1 MHGRRHHRTVGDA
14 RPYSVIAFPVAG
26 EAIRRVPALDERGW
40 RPTPTAPGQVCRAD
54 LPPTSLLERSVA
66 SSGGHTRAR
75 VSDRSQTNL
84 RSSSMLRLKTF
95 GAVLVERDGQPLGG
109 VAGQRRVLA
118 LLALLAVARDKGVS
132 RDRILALLW
141 PEGESERSR
150 QALTQALYHAR
161 RALNESEILMASGD
175 VRLNPSVI
183 TTDVGEFETAVDR
196 GDLKRAVGLYG
207 GPFLEGFHVSGA
219 PEFERWS
226 STERARLND
235 RCVQALEALAAE
247 AEAARDYRTAVER
260 RKQLAAIDP
269 FNSRITMDL
278 MVAMAASGDRA
289 GAIQHARIHETLVR
303 EELDVEPGAEFTEL
317 LGRLREDPTWTP
329 AIARSHPHA
338 EPVNGGRAVAV
349 PSEGDSAG
357 PHPDPE
363 NVTAVPTGRARRWR
377 RAVAAAA
384 IVGIVLSAAML
395 ARAKL
400 VARAPSVAA
409 TPVADI
415 VLVAPFRVAGAHPSV
430 AYLREGLVDLLVT
443 KLTDDD
449 ADRAADPAAVMS
461 AWRRARLGDGRD
473 VPRAEALRIARQ
485 LGTGRLILGSVVGT
499 PERLVISAS
508 ILGTREGE
516 MRAQATVEGP
526 ADSITTLVDRLA
538 ARLLARE
545 AGTWEQLASHTSA
558 SLDALR
564 AYLDGQAAYRRG
576 GYREAAQHFRRALGK
591 DSTFAMAG
599 LGLAQA
605 AERIGAHE
613 ERDHGLAAAWAS
625 RGELTERDR
634 TYLDAMAGPR
644 YPQPSSER
652 EQLSAWERAAMVA
665 PNRADVWHE
674 LGERLF
680 HDGQWLGL
688 RDWQGRATA
697 AFRRASEVDSS
708 LVSPLPYL
716 VQLAALAGDTAEVR
730 RIAAL
735 HVRLDSVGDLT
746 AFVRWRA
753 AAALADANAL
763 RALRRTFSTMPA
775 PSLRLIALSSQ
786 DDGVEI
792 ADAERALLAL
802 QKRAVRQTER
812 DDVLLGLQALAMNR
826 GQPARV
832 LEYIDDAEEARA
844 TSGLLARLR
853 VLDALYGDG
862 DSTAAMRSAADLASF
877 DAAAANRLTDLCVVE
892 QWRVWRGQSE
902 NVRASVRS
910 LSSARPEA
918 SADASPMTC
927 GALLEAIVAVREGR
941 RDAMA
946 RVMRVDSLLTFGPP
960 NGEMRT
966 YAPLALARLYDAMGQ
981 RDRARAAIARRP
993 YLRAWP
999 RYLTTQLRLDG
1010 DLALAAGDTAAALR
1024 AYTRFLAL
1032 REDSEARSAVLRLRG
1047 SDRRASQG
1055 VAP

>member
-1 MHGRRHHRTVGDA
+1 
-14 RPYSVIAFPVAG
+14 
-26 EAIRRVPALDERGW
+26 
-40 RPTPTAPGQVCRAD
+40 
-54 LPPTSLLERSVA
+54 
-66 SSGGHTRAR
+66 
-75 VSDRSQTNL
+75 
-84 RSSSMLRLKTF
+84 MLRLKTF

-118 LLALLAVARDKGVS
+118 LLALLAVARDKGLS
-132 RDRILALLW
+132 RDRMLALLW
-141 PEGESERSR
+141 PEGDSERSR

-161 RALNESEILMASGD
+161 RALNESELVLTGGD
-175 VRLNPSVI
+175 VKLNPAVI
-183 TTDVGEFETAVDR
+183 TTDVSEFEAALDR
-196 GDLKRAVGLYG
+196 GELKKAVGLYG
-207 GPFLEGFHVSGA
+207 GPFLDGFHVSGA

-226 STERARLND
+226 SMERTRLND
-235 RCVQALEALAAE
+235 RCVHALEALAAE
-247 AEAARDYRTAVER
+247 AEAVHDYRTAVER
-260 RKQLAAIDP
+260 RKQLASIDP

-289 GAIQHARIHETLVR
+289 GAIQHARIHETLLR
-303 EELDVEPGAEFTEL
+303 EELDVVPTAAFTEL
-317 LGRLREDPTWTP
+317 VTRLREDPTWAP
-329 AIARSHPHA
+329 AVARPHPRA
-338 EPVNGGRAVAV
+338 EALNGERPVAV
-349 PSEGDSAG
+349 PSEGESALV
-357 PHPDPE
+357 HP
-363 NVTAVPTGRARRWR
+363 VPPNAPSVPQERVWRWR
-377 RAVAAAA
+377 RAFAAAA
-384 IVGIVLSAAML
+384 ILGIVLIVATL
-395 ARAKL
+395 GRAKRL
-400 VARAPSVAA
+400 TRLPSVPT

-485 LGTGRLILGSVVGT
+485 LGTGRLMLGSVVGT

-516 MRAQATVEGP
+516 LRAQATVEGP
-526 ADSITTLVDRLA
+526 VDSITTLVDRLA

-545 AGTWEQLASHTSA
+545 AGTWELLASHTSA

-613 ERDHGLAAAWAS
+613 ERDLGLAAAWAS

-644 YPQPSSER
+644 YPHLSSER
-652 EQLSAWERAAMVA
+652 EQLGAWERAAMVA

-688 RDWQGRATA
+688 RDWRGRATA
-697 AFRRASEVDSS
+697 AFHRAAELDSS

-730 RIAAL
+730 RIASL

-753 AAALADANAL
+753 AAALEDANAL

-786 DDGVEI
+786 DDGVEV
-792 ADAERALLAL
+792 ADAERALFAL

-812 DDVLLGLQALAMNR
+812 EDMLRGLQALALNR

-832 LEYIDDAEEARA
+832 LEYIDDAEEAQA
-844 TSGLLARLR
+844 PSAARLR
-853 VLDALYGDG
+853 ILDALYGEG
-862 DSTAAMRSAADLASF
+862 DSVAAMRSVSELAALGTAVEPRARDTSRLA
-877 DAAAANRLTDLCVVE
+877 DLCVVE
-892 QWRVWRGQSE
+892 QWRVWRGQNES
-902 NVRASVRS
+902 VRAAIGL
-910 LSSARPEA
+910 LSNAGPEGSASG
-918 SADASPMTC
+918 SAVTC
-927 GALLEAIVAVREGR
+927 AALLDAIVAVRERR
-941 RDAMA
+941 RDAMT
-946 RVMRVDSLLTFGPP
+946 RVVRVDSLLTFGPP
-960 NGEMRT
+960 NSEMRP
-966 YAPLALARLYDAMGQ
+966 YAPLALARLYDALGQ
-981 RDRARAAIARRP
+981 GDRARAAIARRP
-993 YLRAWP
+993 YVRAWP
-999 RYLTTQLRLDG
+999 RYLATQLRFEG
-1010 DLALAAGDTAAALR
+1010 DLALAAADTAGALR

-1032 REDSEARSAVLRLRG
+1032 REGSGPGVEAPAVAKVRSVVVQL
-1047 SDRRASQG
+1047 RASSPGSRLAVPQG
-1055 VAP
+1055 LP

>member
-1 MHGRRHHRTVGDA
+1 MEADADRAWPGVSGR
-14 RPYSVIAFPVAG
+14 PP
-26 EAIRRVPALDERGW
+26 
-40 RPTPTAPGQVCRAD
+40 PTPAFERNIAP
-54 LPPTSLLERSVA
+54 
-66 SSGGHTRAR
+66 SGANTRAR
-75 VSDRSQTNL
+75 VSDRSQKNI
-84 RSSSMLRLKTF
+84 RSSVMLRLKTF

-118 LLALLAVARDKGVS
+118 LLALLAVARDKGLS
-132 RDRILALLW
+132 RDRMLALLW

-161 RALNESEILMASGD
+161 RALNESELLLASGD

-183 TTDVGEFETAVDR
+183 TTDVGEFETALER
-196 GDLKRAVGLYG
+196 GDLKRAVALYG

-226 STERARLND
+226 SAERARVND
-235 RCVQALEALAAE
+235 LCVHALEALAAE
-247 AEAARDYRTAVER
+247 AEAAHDYRTAVER
-260 RKQLAAIDP
+260 RKQLASIDP

-303 EELDVEPGAEFTEL
+303 EELDVEPGAAFTEL

-329 AIARSHPHA
+329 AIGRSHPHA
-338 EPVNGGRAVAV
+338 KPVDGGRAVAV
-349 PSEGDSAG
+349 PSEAE
-357 PHPDPE
+357 PTRTHPDAE
-363 NVTAVPTGRARRWR
+363 NVIAVPRGPVQRWR
-377 RAVAAAA
+377 RAVAAVA
-384 IVGIVLSAAML
+384 IAGVIVSATML
-395 ARAKL
+395 ARMKL
-400 VARAPSVAA
+400 VARTSPAAA
-409 TPVADI
+409 TPVADV

-591 DSTFAMAG
+591 DSMFAMAG

-613 ERDHGLAAAWAS
+613 ERNHGLAAAWAS
-625 RGELTERDR
+625 RAELTERDR

-697 AFRRASEVDSS
+697 AFRRAGEVDSS

-716 VQLAALAGDTAEVR
+716 VQLAALAGDTAGVR

-735 HVRLDSVGDLT
+735 HVRLDSAGDLT

-753 AAALADANAL
+753 AAALGDETAL
-763 RALRRTFSTMPA
+763 RALRRAFGTMPA
-775 PSLRLIALSSQ
+775 PSLRLIALSSL
-786 DDGVEI
+786 DDGVEVG
-792 ADAERALLAL
+792 DAERALLAL
-802 QKRAVRQTER
+802 QKRAVRQSER
-812 DDVLLGLQALAMNR
+812 EDVLLGLQALAMNR

-832 LEYIDDAEEARA
+832 LEYIDDAEEGQA
-844 TSGLLARLR
+844 TSRLPARLR
-853 VLDALYGDG
+853 ILDALYGEG
-862 DSTAAMRSAADLASF
+862 DSAAAKRSVSELGSL
-877 DAAAANRLTDLCVVE
+877 DAANANTLADLCVVE
-892 QWRVWRGQSE
+892 QWRMWRGQSE
-902 NVRASVRS
+902 NARATIRL

-918 SADASPMTC
+918 STDPSLITC
-927 GALLEAIVAVREGR
+927 TALLEAMVAVREGR
-941 RDAMA
+941 RDAIG

-960 NGEMRT
+960 SGEMRM
-966 YAPLALARLYDAMGQ
+966 YAPVALARLYDAIGQ

-993 YLRAWP
+993 YIRIWP
-999 RYLTTQLRLDG
+999 RYLATQLRLEG
-1010 DLALAAGDTAAALR
+1010 DLALAAGDTAAASR
-1024 AYTRFLAL
+1024 AY
-1032 REDSEARSAVLRLRG
+1032 DRSA
-1047 SDRRASQG
+1047 DG
-1055 VAP
+1055 VTP

>member
-1 MHGRRHHRTVGDA
+1 
-14 RPYSVIAFPVAG
+14 
-26 EAIRRVPALDERGW
+26 
-40 RPTPTAPGQVCRAD
+40 
-54 LPPTSLLERSVA
+54 
-66 SSGGHTRAR
+66 
-75 VSDRSQTNL
+75 
-84 RSSSMLRLKTF
+84 MLRLKTF

-118 LLALLAVARDKGVS
+118 LLTLLAVARDNGLS
-132 RDRILALLW
+132 RDRILGLLW
-141 PEGESERSR
+141 PEGDSERSR

-161 RALNESEILMASGD
+161 RALNESELILASGD
-175 VRLNPSVI
+175 VRLNPAVI
-183 TTDVGEFETAVDR
+183 TSDVGEFETALER

-219 PEFERWS
+219 PEFERWA

-235 RCVQALEALAAE
+235 RCVHALEALAVE
-247 AEAARDYRTAVER
+247 AEAAHDYRTAVER
-260 RKQLAAIDP
+260 RKQLASIDP

-289 GAIQHARIHETLVR
+289 GAIQHARIHETLLR
-303 EELDVEPGAEFTEL
+303 EELDVVPTAAFSEL
-317 LGRLREDPTWTP
+317 VARLRDDPTWTP
-329 AIARSHPHA
+329 AMARSHPHA
-338 EPVNGGRAVAV
+338 KPLNGSRAMAASSEGESAVAHPEPQSAPPV
-349 PSEGDSAG
+349 PK
-357 PHPDPE
+357 
-363 NVTAVPTGRARRWR
+363 GRPLRRR
-377 RAVAAAA
+377 HAVAAAA
-384 IVGIVLSAAML
+384 IVGIVVAGATLG
-395 ARAKL
+395 RANRL
-400 VARAPSVAA
+400 TPPPSVPT

-443 KLTDDD
+443 KLTDVD

-461 AWRRARLGDGRD
+461 AWRRARPGDGRD

-605 AERIGAHE
+605 AERVGAHE
-613 ERDHGLAAAWAS
+613 ERDLALAAAWAS

-644 YPQPSSER
+644 YPHPSSER

-688 RDWQGRATA
+688 RDWRGRATA
-697 AFRRASEVDSS
+697 AFRRASELDSS

-716 VQLAALAGDTAEVR
+716 VQLAALARDTAEVR

-735 HVRLDSVGDLT
+735 HVRLDSAGDLT

-786 DDGVEI
+786 NDGVEV

-802 QKRAVRQTER
+802 QKRAVRHAER
-812 DDVLLGLQALAMNR
+812 EDVLLGLQALALSR
-826 GQPARV
+826 GYPAQAR
-832 LEYIDDAEEARA
+832 EYIDDAEEAQA
-844 TSGLLARLR
+844 PSESLARLR
-853 VLDALYGDG
+853 ILDALYGNG
-862 DSTAAMRSAADLASF
+862 DSTAAMRGASDLASL
-877 DAAAANRLTDLCVVE
+877 DAAVANRLSDLCAVE

-902 NVRASVRS
+902 NVRASIRL
-910 LSSARPEA
+910 LSSARPEGA
-918 SADASPMTC
+918 ADAAPTTC
-927 GALLEAIVAVREGR
+927 AALLEAIVAVREGAR
-941 RDAMA
+941 NAMA

-960 NGEMRT
+960 NAEMRT
-966 YAPLALARLYDAMGQ
+966 YAPLALARLYDAIGQ
-981 RDRARAAIARRP
+981 RERARAAVARRP
-993 YLRAWP
+993 YMRTWP

-1010 DLALAAGDTAAALR
+1010 DLAVAAGDTTGALR

-1032 REDSEARSAVLRLRG
+1032 REDAEVRSTVLGLRG
-1047 SDRRASQG
+1047 SDERASQG
-1055 VAP
+1055 VVP